1 MYRILMLSAAAA
13 FALTACK
20 PTPRTANAKARP
32 AQQSEQAPTAPTAP
46 AASPA
51 PAGAEVPQAPEATQA
66 PLPQQEVAASILA
79 ITSTRQD
86 FSRLRPWEKENNSTA
101 GFMGVYLGEGRVL
114 TVGNAA
120 RAATYVEISL
130 PDGSRSVPARV
141 QRYDS
146 DLNLALLT
154 PVHEADASL
163 FDSRKP
169 LQLGEA
175 LTLGDTAEL
184 DALVRGMQPVRIA
197 LLAES
202 SEVTQLHPLLSMP
215 RLSLRAAQPV
225 PEGSMLGLP
234 ILREGKLA
242 GLSSGGNRDT
252 QSIFCIN
259 AELIARFLR
268 GEDGEHATSP
278 MAGIDTTHVNDP
290 VLRAYLKLPEGQG
303 GIYVNEVY
311 PGSAAEQAGLRVGD
325 VITSI
330 DELAI
335 DTRGRCLH
343 PLYGAI
349 DAKAVLRSWKPVGD
363 TMQLA
368 VSRDGEKLQLELALN
383 REVFKNHLLGATDA
397 PGTQPRYAMWGG
409 LLFQPMTQDFMMAF
423 AKRTKSAIPV
433 PFREAESREKE
444 WREKGVTELVM
455 LTLVIPTPATL
466 SYDDMGCCLV
476 ESVNGKTVH
485 NFAEFV
491 QLLDEPTPDGL
502 VAFGLNKAPYSIY
515 VDRRTAEAAN
525 SAIRRGA
532 IQQLRNLGQDAPAAA
547 PAAEA
552 DAPAPDAAPETGH

>member
-13 FALTACK
+13 LALTACK
-20 PTPRTANAKARP
+20 PTPRTAIAKARP
-32 AQQSEQAPTAPTAP
+32 PQPSEQAADAP
-46 AASPA
+46 AAP
-51 PAGAEVPQAPEATQA
+51 EEPQTPQTAQA
-66 PLPQQEVAASILA
+66 PLPPQEVAAGILA

-86 FSRLRPWEKENNSTA
+86 FSRLRPWEKENNATA

-141 QRYDS
+141 LRYDR

-154 PVHEADASL
+154 PMHEADASV
-163 FDSRKP
+163 FDTRTP

-175 LTLGDTAEL
+175 LKLGDSAEL
-184 DALVRGMQPVRIA
+184 DTLVRGMVPVRIA
-197 LLAES
+197 MLAEG
-202 SEVTQLHPLLSMP
+202 SEVTKLHPLLSMP

-234 ILREGKLA
+234 ILREGKLV

-252 QSIFCIN
+252 QSVYCIN
-259 AELIARFLR
+259 AELIARFLQ
-268 GEDGEHATSP
+268 GEDGEYASCP
-278 MAGIDTTHVNDP
+278 MAGIDFTHVNDP

-303 GIYVNEVY
+303 GIYVNEVC

-325 VITSI
+325 VITGI
-330 DELAI
+330 DGLAI

-349 DAKAVLRSWKPVGD
+349 DAKAVLRSRKPAGD
-363 TMQLA
+363 TMPLA

-383 REVFKNHLLGATDA
+383 RDALQNHILGTTDA

-409 LLFQPMTQDFMMAF
+409 LLFQPMTQDYMMAF
-423 AKRTKSAIPV
+423 AKRTKGPLPV
-433 PFREAESREKE
+433 PFLEAESRDAE

-502 VAFGLNKAPYSIY
+502 VAFGLNKAPYTIY
-515 VDRRTAEAAN
+515 VDRRMAEAAN
-525 SAIRRGA
+525 TSIRRGA
-532 IQQLRNLGQDAPAAA
+532 IRQLRNLGADTPAPA

-552 DAPAPDAAPETGH
+552 EAPAPAPEAGN